1 MEKLIS
7 YYPNGI
13 MLKKGINNYP
23 EKYIDFNDLIKI
35 MKSDN
40 LKIQINNLRKFE
52 YKSCDYNYYKKRL
65 PVVLFNKFKYNLND
79 GILQENFIKP
89 FDVDFIDNSK
99 LQIKIFKE
107 QIKKESIFVID
118 SPSGKGIK
126 FFIKKLFNTLDPY
139 LYYEK
144 YKELCRLYEKKYN
157 IRLDY
162 AQGRI
167 KQPFFLTYI
176 N

>member
-1 MEKLIS
+1 MQKLIS
-7 YYPNGI
+7 YYPDGI

-52 YKSCDYNYYKKRL
+52 YKSYDYNYYKKRL

-79 GILQENFIKP
+79 GILQENYIKP

-99 LQIKIFKE
+99 SEIKIFKE

-144 YKELCRLYEKKYN
+144 YKDLCREYEQKFN
-157 IRLDY
+157 INLDY

>member
-7 YYPNGI
+7 YYPEGI

-23 EKYIDFNDLIKI
+23 EKYIDFTDLIKI

-52 YKSCDYNYYKKRL
+52 YKSYDYNYYKKRL
-65 PVVLFNKFKYNLND
+65 PVVLFNKFEYNLNQ
-79 GILQENFIKP
+79 GIIKENIIKP
-89 FDVDFIDNSK
+89 FDVDLSDNTEE
-99 LQIKIFKE
+99 QIKIFKE
-107 QIKKESIFVID
+107 KIKKESVYVID

-144 YKELCRLYEKKYN
+144 YKNLCREYEQKFN
-157 IRLDY
+157 ISLDY

>member
-7 YYPNGI
+7 YYPKGI
-13 MLKKGINNYP
+13 MLKKGINNFP
-23 EKYIDFNDLIKI
+23 DKYINFNELINI
-35 MKSDN
+35 MQSEN
-40 LKIQINNLRKFE
+40 LKLQIENLRNYE
-52 YKSCDYNYYKKRL
+52 YKSSQYNFYKKRL
-65 PVVLFNKFKYNLND
+65 PVVLFNKFKYNLNK
-79 GILQENFIKP
+79 GIIKENPIKP
-89 FDVDFIDNSK
+89 FDVDFTDNNK
-99 LQIKIFKE
+99 TKIKIFKE

-126 FFIKKLFNTLDPY
+126 FFIKKLFNTINPD

-144 YKELCRLYEKKYN
+144 YKKLCKQYELKFDIN
-157 IRLDY
+157 LDY

-176 N
+176 K

>member
-1 MEKLIS
+1 MVLC
-7 YYPNGI
+7 
-13 MLKKGINNYP
+13 LKKA
-23 EKYIDFNDLIKI
+23 LII
-35 MKSDN
+35 I
-40 LKIQINNLRKFE
+40 LQINNLRKFE
-52 YKSCDYNYYKKRL
+52 YKSYDYNYYKKRL

-79 GILQENFIKP
+79 GILQENPIKP

-99 LQIKIFKE
+99 SEIKIFKE

-144 YKELCRLYEKKYN
+144 YKDLCREYEQKFN
-157 IRLDY
+157 INLDY

>member
-1 MEKLIS
+1 MQKLIS
-7 YYPNGI
+7 YYPDGI

-52 YKSCDYNYYKKRL
+52 YKSYDYNYYKKRL

-79 GILQENFIKP
+79 GILQENPIKP

-99 LQIKIFKE
+99 SEIKIFKE

-144 YKELCRLYEKKYN
+144 YKDLCREYEQKFN
-157 IRLDY
+157 INLDY

>member
-7 YYPNGI
+7 YYPEGI

-52 YKSCDYNYYKKRL
+52 YKSYDYNYYKKRL
-65 PVVLFNKFKYNLND
+65 PVVLFNKFEYNLNQ
-79 GILQENFIKP
+79 GIIKENIIKP
-89 FDVDFIDNSK
+89 FDVDLSDNTEE
-99 LQIKIFKE
+99 QIKIFKE
-107 QIKKESIFVID
+107 KIKKESVYVID

-144 YKELCRLYEKKYN
+144 YKNLCREYEQKFN
-157 IRLDY
+157 ISLDY

>member
-1 MEKLIS
+1 M
-7 YYPNGI
+7 
-13 MLKKGINNYP
+13 
-23 EKYIDFNDLIKI
+23 
-35 MKSDN
+35 
-40 LKIQINNLRKFE
+40 
-52 YKSCDYNYYKKRL
+52 
-65 PVVLFNKFKYNLND
+65 ND
-79 GILQENFIKP
+79 GILQENSIKP
-89 FDVDFIDNSK
+89 FDVDFIDNTKSE
-99 LQIKIFKE
+99 IKIFKE
-107 QIKKESIFVID
+107 QIKKESIFVIY

-157 IRLDY
+157 ITLDY

>member
-23 EKYIDFNDLIKI
+23 AKYIDFNELINI
-35 MKSDN
+35 MQSDN
-40 LKIQINNLRKFE
+40 LKTQINNLRNYK
-52 YKSCDYNYYKKRL
+52 YKSDDYNYYKRRL
-65 PVVLFNKFKYNLND
+65 PVVLFNKFKYNLNE
-79 GILQENFIKP
+79 GILKENIVKP
-89 FDVDFIDNSK
+89 FDVDFTDNTKTEIK
-99 LQIKIFKE
+99 LFKK
-107 QIKKESIFVID
+107 QIKKECLFVID

-139 LYYEK
+139 IYYEK
-144 YKELCRLYEKKYN
+144 YKEICRQYELKFN
-157 IRLDY
+157 IKLDY

>member
-23 EKYIDFNDLIKI
+23 KKYIDFNDLIKI

-52 YKSCDYNYYKKRL
+52 YKSYDYNYYKKRL

-99 LQIKIFKE
+99 LEIKIFKE

-157 IRLDY
+157 ITLDY